1 MTKSSL
7 SFWKT
12 FFCCC
17 CIYEGAQADKTTGVI
32 LEDELIL
39 LERHADVS
47 GLLSGEQM
55 DGLPEARRDECDPPC
70 D

>member
-1 MTKSSL
+1 MMKSSL
-7 SFWKT
+7 SFQN
-12 FFCCC
+12 FFFFC
-17 CIYEGAQADKTTGVI
+17 CIYEGAQADKTTGVF

-55 DGLPEARRDECDPPC
+55 DGFPKARRDECDPPC